1 MGIGA
6 TQKKDFGPRG
16 LGEIRTYKT
25 GPAKVYIQEP
35 VRDASGKV
43 VEHRTTIF
51 PILSEDSGV
60 EITPIKDVYIELT
73 PDQTAIK
80 SVRPWEA
87 QVKARFAEIVKK
99 KDGKFSIKPKEK
111 KHVDMSKYNPT
122 DTREWDIPAHSR
134 FTLRLE
140 ITEKDKH
147 KGMLAFITL
156 PYLFVRNILGE
167 VDIEYEYKG
176 HYSELFNTLSVLG
189 LNFDSDTLM
198 PGEPGAVLAQIE
210 EILRSRNQEVM
221 LTFQNGW
228 YKEIAELGVGK

>member
-6 TQKKDFGPRG
+6 TQKKEFGPRG

-87 QVKARFAEIVKK
+87 QVKAQGFEASQRYFKGPLVVSLGADGVVPLTRASLGAYSPAANSIVA
-99 KDGKFSIKPKEK
+99 
-111 KHVDMSKYNPT
+111 N
-122 DTREWDIPAHSR
+122 
-134 FTLRLE
+134 
-140 ITEKDKH
+140 
-147 KGMLAFITL
+147 
-156 PYLFVRNILGE
+156 N
-167 VDIEYEYKG
+167 
-176 HYSELFNTLSVLG
+176 
-189 LNFDSDTLM
+189 
-198 PGEPGAVLAQIE
+198 
-210 EILRSRNQEVM
+210 
-221 LTFQNGW
+221 
-228 YKEIAELGVGK
+228 